1 MSRLTRIA
9 RHVLLGALVSGVPLA
24 TASAAPAAAQL
35 ANPVTQTEIQ
45 GLQDAVYL
53 ADRDISQLRTRDQA
67 RANQLST
74 RLDDLRDETIYLK
87 VKLRKEGSVTRTE
100 FNDLRSR
107 IDAVRS
113 DARTARVAGNT
124 PAAPP
129 APAVSP
135 APARP
140 QVSTPRAATVPPGMI
155 EIPTGT
161 QMDVRL
167 QNALSSGTAQAEDR
181 FEATTL
187 MDLVIG
193 GRTAIPAGAV
203 MRGVVSSVEPATR
216 TNRTAKM
223 TVSFDQ
229 VTINGRAYPMRGTV
243 TNAIQGEGIKGDL
256 PKAGAG
262 AAIGGILGAV
272 LGGGKGAV
280 LGAIIGGGGTV
291 AATEGQQVE
300 LPQGTTLT
308 VRIDSPLQVAAR

>member
-1 MSRLTRIA
+1 MSRLTQVA
-9 RHVLLGALVSGVPLA
+9 RVGLLAALVSAVPLA
-24 TASAAPAAAQL
+24 TVSAAPAAAQL
-35 ANPVTQTEIQ
+35 VNPVTQTEIQ
-45 GLQDAVYL
+45 GLQDDVYL
-53 ADRDISQLRTRDQA
+53 ADRDVSQLRTRDQA

-74 RLDDLRDETIYLK
+74 RLDDLRDEVIYLK
-87 VKLRKEGSVTRTE
+87 VKLRKEGSVSRTE
-100 FNDLRSR
+100 LNDLRGR
-107 IDAVRS
+107 IDGVRN
-113 DARTARVAGNT
+113 DARNNGVATAA
-124 PAAPP
+124 PAAPATSA
-129 APAVSP
+129 APAVAAAP
-135 APARP
+135 RAPAR
-140 QVSTPRAATVPPGMI
+140 TVPAGMV

-161 QMDVRL
+161 QFDVRL
-167 QNALSSGTAQAEDR
+167 QNALSSSTAQAEDR

-187 MDLVIG
+187 MDLVIDG
-193 GRTAIPAGAV
+193 HTAIPAGAV
-203 MRGVVSSVEPATR
+203 LRGVVSSVEPATR

-229 VTINGRAYPMRGTV
+229 VTIGGRAYPMRGTV

-308 VRIDSPLQVAAR
+308 VRIDSPLQVTAR

>member
-1 MSRLTRIA
+1 MSRLTRVA
-9 RHVLLGALVSGVPLA
+9 RQAVFAALVSTVPLA
-24 TASAAPAAAQL
+24 AASAAPAAAAQI

-45 GLQDAVYL
+45 GLQDSVYL
-53 ADRDISQLRTRDQA
+53 ADRDVSQLRTRDQA

-74 RLDDLRDETIYLK
+74 RLDDLRDEVIYLK
-87 VKLRKEGSVTRTE
+87 VKLRKEGRVTRAE

-107 IDAVRS
+107 IDGVRT
-113 DARTARVAGNT
+113 DARNDTVAPGV

-129 APAVSP
+129 APA
-135 APARP
+135 AAAARP
-140 QVSTPRAATVPPGMI
+140 QARTVPRGMV
-155 EIPTGT
+155 EIPAGT
-161 QMDVRL
+161 QLDVRL
-167 QNALSSGTAQAEDR
+167 QNALDSGTAQAEDR

-193 GRTAIPAGAV
+193 DRTAIPAGAV
-203 MRGVVSSVEPATR
+203 LRGVVSSVEPATR

-229 VTINGRAYPMRGTV
+229 VTTNGRAYPMRGTV

-291 AATEGQQVE
+291 AATEGQQVQ